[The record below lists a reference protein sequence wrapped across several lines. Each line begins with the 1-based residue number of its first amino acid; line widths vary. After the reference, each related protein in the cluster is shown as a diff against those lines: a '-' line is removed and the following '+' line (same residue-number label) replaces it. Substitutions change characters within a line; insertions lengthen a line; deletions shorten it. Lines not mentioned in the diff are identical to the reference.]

1 MSKLLK
7 MWLEILHVLSHDS
20 CVHGQISYFTFC
32 SEITLQVGLVAEIL
46 ESMCPRILFIIFAL
60 QEFPLLHQIVIHIG
74 VIVTPFVNAVLI
86 LFPVQNVLL
95 FLSINTV
102 ESTGACYLCCP
113 VRKRLLFGFQ
123 IKFFVDGCLTI
134 VNLVV
139 VFIECSLNESRRT
152 PRNDLHGL
160 IQLIRR
166 LISRRLW

>member
-32 SEITLQVGLVAEIL
+32 SEITLQVGLVSEIL

-102 ESTGACYLCCP
+102 ESTGACC
-113 VRKRLLFGFQ
+113 VRKRLLFGF
-123 IKFFVDGCLTI
+123 
-134 VNLVV
+134 
-139 VFIECSLNESRRT
+139 
-152 PRNDLHGL
+152 
-160 IQLIRR
+160 
-166 LISRRLW
+166 